1 MGGFGL
7 ETAAALVRNGLLG
20 PVHPAAL
27 ARMVEAY
34 RHFHLTPATGL
45 AVAAARWPDRPAIID
60 EAGTLTFAQLD
71 ARAAALAAGLHRRL
85 GVGPGTTVAV
95 MWPNDRGFAEAI
107 AAVSRLG
114 ADLLLLNTGLAG
126 PQLRDVLRRE
136 GVHALIADPG
146 LPRVD
151 FDGLRAGDLD
161 ALIKEGSGGAG
172 SGGGSGVSAR
182 SGGGSGVSAGS
193 GASSGGGSRSDGVPV
208 PRRPG
213 RLVLLTSGT
222 TGAPKGAPRR
232 LSLTAMAEPFLSMLA
247 TVPVRGGEP
256 MLIAPPL
263 FHGLGL
269 LWYAV
274 ALVLGCP
281 VVLMRRFDPE
291 AVLDALDRHRAGALI
306 AVPVM
311 LKRLLARPPRPL
323 PHLRVV
329 LSGGSALRPDLATAF
344 MDAYGDVLYNL
355 YGSTEAG
362 WAALATPADLRT
374 APDTVG
380 RPPRGATVRIAGAGD
395 HEQPAGQV
403 GRVLVGGGLTFGAGA
418 GQDGLLPTGDLGHRD
433 ERGLLFIDGRD
444 DDMIVSGGE
453 NVFPQEVENVLARVP
468 GVADVAVMGVPDDEY
483 GQRLA
488 AYVVTAEGARLSAD
502 DLRRAVKEELAGFK
516 VPRDVEFVPSVPR
529 NQTGKVDR
537 ARLGRPS

>member
-1 MGGFGL
+1 MIGRLIELGGFGI
-7 ETAAALVRNGLLG
+7 EAAVALTRNGLLG

-27 ARMVEAY
+27 ARVVEAY
-34 RHFHLTPATGL
+34 RHFHVTPAAGL
-45 AVAAARWPDRPAIID
+45 AVAAARWPDRTAVVD
-60 EAGTLTFAQLD
+60 EDGTLTFAELD

-85 GVGPGTTVAV
+85 GVRPGRTVAV
-95 MWPNDRGFAEAI
+95 MWPNDRGFAEAV

-126 PQLRDVLRRE
+126 PRLRDVLRRE
-136 GVHALIADPG
+136 GVHALIAAPG
-146 LPRVD
+146 LPAVD
-151 FDGLRAGDLD
+151 FDGPRAGDLD
-161 ALIKEGSGGAG
+161 SLVRE
-172 SGGGSGVSAR
+172 GGSGA
-182 SGGGSGVSAGS
+182 A
-193 GASSGGGSRSDGVPV
+193 PV

-222 TGAPKGAPRR
+222 TGVPKGAPRR
-232 LSLTAMAEPFLSMLA
+232 LSMAATAEPFVSMLA

-256 MLIAPPL
+256 ILIAPPL

-291 AVLDALDRHRAGALI
+291 AVLDALDRNRAGALV

-311 LKRLLARPPRPL
+311 LRRLLARKPRRL

-329 LSGGSALRPDLATAF
+329 VSGGSALPPDLAAAF
-344 MDAYGDVLYNL
+344 MDAYGDVLHDL

-362 WAALATPADLRT
+362 WAALATPADLRA
-374 APDTVG
+374 APGTVG
-380 RPPRGATVRIAGAGD
+380 RPPRGTTVRIEGPGG

-403 GRVLVGGGLTFGAGA
+403 GRVLVGGGLTFRA
-418 GQDGLLPTGDLGHRD
+418 DGLMSTGDLGHRD
-433 ERGLLFIDGRD
+433 GRGLLFIDGRD
-444 DDMIVSGGE
+444 DEMIVSGGE
-453 NVFPQEVENVLARVP
+453 NVFPQEVENLLSGLP
-468 GVADVAVMGVPDDEY
+468 GVADVAVLGVPDEEY

-488 AYVVTAEGARLSAD
+488 AYVVAEDGVTLSAD
-502 DLRRAVKEELAGFK
+502 ELRRAVKEQLAGFK
-516 VPRDVEFVPSVPR
+516 VPRDVAFVPSVPR

-537 ARLGRPS
+537 ARLTGS

>member
-1 MGGFGL
+1 MLGRLADLGGFGL
-7 ETAAALVRNGLLG
+7 EAAPALIRNGLLS
-20 PVHPAAL
+20 PVHPSAL
-27 ARMVEAY
+27 ARVVEAY
-34 RHFHLTPATGL
+34 RHFHVSPATGL
-45 AVAAARWPDRPAIID
+45 AAAAARWPDRPALVD
-60 EAGTLTFAQLD
+60 EEGSLTFAELD
-71 ARAAALAAGLHRRL
+71 ARAAALAAGLHRRF
-85 GVGPGTTVAV
+85 GTGPGRTAAV
-95 MWPNDRGFAEAI
+95 MWPNHRGFAEAV

-126 PQLRDVLRRE
+126 PRLRDVLRRE
-136 GVHALIADPG
+136 GVHTLIADPG
-146 LPRVD
+146 LPGVG
-151 FDGLRAGDLD
+151 FDGPWTGDLD
-161 ALIKEGSGGAG
+161 ALIEEGGAG
-172 SGGGSGVSAR
+172 EA
-182 SGGGSGVSAGS
+182 
-193 GASSGGGSRSDGVPV
+193 PV

-222 TGAPKGAPRR
+222 TGVPKGAPRR
-232 LSLTAMAEPFLSMLA
+232 LSPAAVIEPFISMLA

-269 LWYAV
+269 LWYAA

-291 AVLDALDRHRAGALI
+291 SVLDALDRHRAGTLV

-311 LKRLLARPPRPL
+311 LKRLLACTPRRL

-374 APDTVG
+374 APGTVG
-380 RPPRGATVRIAGAGD
+380 RPPRGATVRIAGPGGR
-395 HEQPAGQV
+395 EQPAGQV

-418 GQDGLLPTGDLGHRD
+418 GPDGLLATGDLGHRD

-453 NVFPQEVENVLARVP
+453 NVFPQEVENVLAGVP
-468 GVADVAVMGVPDDEY
+468 GVADVAVLGVPDEEY

-488 AYVVTAEGARLSAD
+488 AYVVAAAGVRLSED
-502 DLRRAVKEELAGFK
+502 ELRRVVKEELAGFK

-529 NQTGKVDR
+529 NPTGKVERDR
-537 ARLGRPS
+537 LLRG

>member
-1 MGGFGL
+1 MLGRLIDLGGFGI
-7 ETAAALVRNGLLG
+7 EAASALIRNGLLG
-20 PVHPAAL
+20 PVHPSVL
-27 ARMVEAY
+27 ARVVEAY
-34 RHFHLTPATGL
+34 RHFHLSPATGL
-45 AVAAARWPDRPAIID
+45 AAAAARWPDRPAVID
-60 EAGTLTFAQLD
+60 EAGTLTFAELD

-85 GVGPGTTVAV
+85 GIEPGRTVAV
-95 MWPNDRGFAEAI
+95 MWPNDRGFAEVV

-126 PQLRDVLRRE
+126 PRLRDVLRRE
-136 GVHALIADPG
+136 RVHALIADPG
-146 LPRVD
+146 LPHVD
-151 FDGLRAGDLD
+151 FDGPWTGDLD
-161 ALIKEGSGGAG
+161 GLIRE
-172 SGGGSGVSAR
+172 GGSGA
-182 SGGGSGVSAGS
+182 
-193 GASSGGGSRSDGVPV
+193 GVPS
-208 PRRPG
+208 PRRAG

-222 TGAPKGAPRR
+222 TGVPKGAPRR
-232 LSLTAMAEPFLSMLA
+232 LSPAAVAEPFLSMLA

-269 LWYAV
+269 LWYAA

-291 AVLDALDRHRAGALI
+291 AVLDALERHRAGTLV

-311 LKRLLARPPRPL
+311 LKRLLACTPRPL

-329 LSGGSALRPDLATAF
+329 VSGGSALRPDLATAF
-344 MDAYGDVLYNL
+344 MNTYGDVLYNL

-380 RPPRGATVRIAGAGD
+380 RPPRGATVRIEGPDGRA
-395 HEQPAGQV
+395 QPAGQV
-403 GRVLVGGGLTFGAGA
+403 GRVLVGGGLTFGAG
-418 GQDGLLPTGDLGHRD
+418 GGPDGLLATGDLGHRD
-433 ERGLLFIDGRD
+433 RRGLLFIDGRD

-468 GVADVAVMGVPDDEY
+468 GVADVAVLGVPDEEY

-488 AYVVTAEGARLSAD
+488 AYVVAADGARLSAEE
-502 DLRRAVKEELAGFK
+502 LRRAVKESLAGFK

-529 NQTGKVDR
+529 NPTGKVDR
-537 ARLGRPS
+537 DRLVRG